1 MIYGTCYIARAPHKS
16 RMFSLYGRAGL
27 AAGEAR
33 LSRRISRTG
42 FGTARWPSHGP
53 FDLSKG
59 PTSRSAITSR
69 PTGTGDT
76 AALTACLESQL
87 PSAPVRAEGV
97 ARSSGDGGR
106 RCRCRGR
113 PGDPWDG
120 SGRPARALQRR
131 GRLRRRERAP
141 RRTMT
146 SLGLRRKARSAIAFS
161 FA

>member
-1 MIYGTCYIARAPHKS
+1 
-16 RMFSLYGRAGL
+16 MFSLYGRAGL

-76 AALTACLESQL
+76 AALTACLESRL

-120 SGRPARALQRR
+120 SGRPARTLQRR
-131 GRLRRRERAP
+131 GRLRRRERVP

-146 SLGLRRKARSAIAFS
+146 SLGLSLLAGSWADS
-161 FA
+161 